1 MIEFRTRTV
10 HLSRILLFVSQL
22 NYPLIYYSKNRY
34 VCMYVCIIIEEY
46 EEEILLSGLPLNSLW
61 SRLEI
66 LRSRVYWYPTE
77 DPSCTDP
84 QRLILTS
91 DVSDCLYPIV
101 DPDHQFVL
109 AVYSLIALKVPMLP
123 FRHCSFVGIQLKN
136 IPWYLD
142 SSEILLAGYFDDAM
156 LPGIRRRQK
165 FILLNRLANKTYRNY

>member
-1 MIEFRTRTV
+1 
-10 HLSRILLFVSQL
+10 
-22 NYPLIYYSKNRY
+22 
-34 VCMYVCIIIEEY
+34 MYVCIIIEEY

-84 QRLILTS
+84 QRMILTS